1 MWFLLLLL
9 HTAHIEAVI
18 AQSTSENKLILKNGS
33 NPCEGY
39 IEIYHE
45 GKWGHVGEKYWTE
58 NTDKVVCRST
68 HCGAHLTCTSDTVP
82 WPVQP
87 MLLNEVKC
95 NGKEDHLWDCEHP
108 GFNVSSSKKKI
119 QRKIKCSNNIKI
131 SLDGF
136 ECAGAVKYSTDGGL
150 TDSGYFCGDTG
161 WGKKEANLLCKNL
174 DCDTTDEIPTDWM
187 VPNKFQEKTTKNMTI
202 NCFFQSQGFEKID
215 NLWQCVTGESRSC
228 KKPASVICTGHDKLR
243 LKGNPSNVCSGR
255 LEKEENGKWNPV
267 KTNNSYPDVWCRQMH
282 CGTNVSHSED
292 DNGTQL
298 TCSDNVTVI
307 LKDGDKPNN
316 CYGEVHI
323 QRNDKSQAVCG
334 TASTWTEKEAKVV
347 CRELNCGS
355 VISYEVKS
363 FRREGIMDN
372 VKCSGDEPSLWHCRA
387 KRSNNQCSSVAY
399 VVCADSISVK
409 LLDGPGKCA
418 GRVEVQHEGKWHKV
432 NQVGWTDTNS
442 DTVCKQLNCGIRRA
456 LPTPEKFS
464 QGSNDFLRKTINCKT
479 DAKHISECI
488 PAANL
493 NNQPRDLVAV
503 GITCEEHKVVFLKGD
518 SPCSGMVGIEH
529 GTKTYWLSGSNET
542 WDQNSADTV
551 CRQMHCGSTL
561 NHTSIPSADLMKDV
575 WNVSYSC
582 SSNSTSLLDCENTTL
597 PSNHSDTIATV
608 ACSGKLEVN
617 LTNECWGYVNVCANG
632 ECGDVCADTWT
643 DKKYVMLCKD
653 LGCGDRVLEP
663 NPKLQPKANTKG
675 SKVLFKG
682 LHTTNNMNN
691 LSQSIFIKN
700 DENDYICKPR
710 QAYVVCS
717 GSVKSNFPSS
727 RDKCSG
733 NVLVEYEGQWLPVCK
748 KALEN
753 TNTQKAICGEQ
764 CGLAGEPIP
773 YFGPESTEGRFIEKI
788 ECGDD
793 AKSITACKVTAS
805 SQSCLRGGLQCSNW
819 RKMELTVGKDTACS
833 GAVSVLSKNGI
844 SAVSAKD
851 WTKKEGDVLCQ
862 NLECGNFKSNG
873 TATSAII
880 KTISFSCASV
890 KDPKSIWECEKQP
903 PDKQKQLLLECQD
916 EPKVTLS
923 ETCHGELKINDVE
936 VCATDWKD
944 TYSQMVCKEKSCS
957 NAIAGVSHHKPA
969 EANKNYFHVSCEE
982 NHNNPGQCKR
992 YKGKCQKDGKV
1003 GKLVSVYCVSDVKFN
1018 TTQKC
1023 GGQIEVSYGR
1033 GWKKV
1038 CPLKSFYKKHKEMLC
1053 KVLGCG
1059 SHNESITNKQDRFTN
1074 LEILLECTKDNDN
1087 ISYCVSQKS
1096 CKDDQPA
1103 EIYCEEFK
1111 PPDQP
1116 IIHQPLP
1123 ILPIILGFGFF
1134 LVLVI
1139 LIVVFVRICI
1149 VKRAK
1154 KKAMNFSSRKLS
1166 RKEVEFESGDYEDVK
1181 DNEMEDFNLSRIKSE
1196 TEVITENDARST
1208 SSFPYDDID
1217 EAQPLTSQAAT
1228 DADSRNNINQ
1238 DGVTYEVDDP
1248 QENYDDIDA
1257 CPEITQTEAEVHNSP
1272 QTTPESE
1279 AEAPQGLV
1287 QGDEDYLVPGQ
1298 DG

>member
-1 MWFLLLLL
+1 
-9 HTAHIEAVI
+9 
-18 AQSTSENKLILKNGS
+18 
-33 NPCEGY
+33 
-39 IEIYHE
+39 
-45 GKWGHVGEKYWTE
+45 
-58 NTDKVVCRST
+58 
-68 HCGAHLTCTSDTVP
+68 
-82 WPVQP
+82 
-87 MLLNEVKC
+87 
-95 NGKEDHLWDCEHP
+95 
-108 GFNVSSSKKKI
+108 
-119 QRKIKCSNNIKI
+119 
-131 SLDGF
+131 
-136 ECAGAVKYSTDGGL
+136 
-150 TDSGYFCGDTG
+150 
-161 WGKKEANLLCKNL
+161 
-174 DCDTTDEIPTDWM
+174 
-187 VPNKFQEKTTKNMTI
+187 
-202 NCFFQSQGFEKID
+202 
-215 NLWQCVTGESRSC
+215 
-228 KKPASVICTGHDKLR
+228 PASVICTGHDKLR

-282 CGTNVSHSED
+282 CGTKVSHSED

-298 TCSDNVTVI
+298 TCSDNVKVL
-307 LKDGDKPNN
+307 LKDGNKPSN

-323 QRNDKSQAVCG
+323 QVNDKSRAVCG

-355 VISYEVKS
+355 VISKEVKT

-387 KRSNNQCSSVAY
+387 KHYTNSGQCSSVAY

-464 QGSNDFLRKTINCKT
+464 QGSNDVLRKTINCKT

-518 SPCSGMVGIEH
+518 SSCSGMVGIEH

-551 CRQMHCGSTL
+551 CRQMHCGSAL

-608 ACSGKLEVN
+608 ACSGKIEVN

-643 DKKYVMLCKD
+643 DKKYAMLCKD
-653 LGCGDRVLEP
+653 LGCGDRGLEP

-675 SKVLFKG
+675 SKVLFTG

-700 DENDYICKPR
+700 DENDYICKPH

-819 RKMELTVGKDTACS
+819 HKIALAGEKACS
-833 GAVSVLSKNGI
+833 GAVIVHSQI
-844 SAVSAKD
+844 EIRAVSTEG
-851 WTKKEGDVLCQ
+851 WTKSEGQMLCRD
-862 NLECGNFKSNG
+862 LECGNFMSNRN
-873 TATSAII
+873 TTSDI
-880 KTISFSCASV
+880 TSTTSFSCA
-890 KDPKSIWECEKQP
+890 
-903 PDKQKQLLLECQD
+903 D
-916 EPKVTLS
+916 EPNVTLS
-923 ETCHGELKINDVE
+923 DSHVKINGVE

-944 TYSQMVCKEKSCS
+944 EYSHKVCQEQ
-957 NAIAGVSHHKPA
+957 NWGIAIAGVSHDKLA
-969 EANKNYFHVSCEE
+969 DADKNYFHVSCEN
-982 NHNNPGQCKR
+982 NHYKLGQCKR
-992 YKGKCQKDGKV
+992 YKGKCQKEGKK
-1003 GKLVSVYCVSDVKFN
+1003 GTLVSVYCVNNVKFN

-1023 GGQIEVSYGR
+1023 GG
-1033 GWKKV
+1033 
-1038 CPLKSFYKKHKEMLC
+1038 
-1053 KVLGCG
+1053 
-1059 SHNESITNKQDRFTN
+1059 
-1074 LEILLECTKDNDN
+1074 
-1087 ISYCVSQKS
+1087 
-1096 CKDDQPA
+1096 
-1103 EIYCEEFK
+1103 FK
-1111 PPDQP
+1111 PTDPP
-1116 IIHQPLP
+1116 ILDPP
-1123 ILPIILGFGFF
+1123 PPKILPIILGVGVL

-1149 VKRAK
+1149 VKKAQ
-1154 KKAMNFSSRKLS
+1154 KKAMNFSLRKLS
-1166 RKEVEFESGDYEDVK
+1166 RKEVEFESGDYEDVN
-1181 DNEMEDFNLSRIKSE
+1181 DNEMEDFRLGRFKSE

-1257 CPEITQTEAEVHNSP
+1257 GREIIQTEAEVHNSP

>member
-18 AQSTSENKLILKNGS
+18 AQSTSENRLILRHGS
-33 NPCEGY
+33 SPCEGY

-45 GKWGHVGEKYWTE
+45 GEWGHVGEKYWTE

-68 HCGAHLTCTSDTVP
+68 HCGEPVNCTSDTVS
-82 WPVQP
+82 WAIEP

-95 NGKEDHLWDCEHP
+95 NGKEDHLWNCEHP
-108 GFNVSSSKKKI
+108 GFKVSSSKKKI
-119 QRKIKCSNNIKI
+119 QRKIKCSNNITM

-136 ECAGAVKYSTDGGL
+136 KCAGAVKYSTDGGL

-161 WGKKEANLLCKNL
+161 WDTKEADLLCKNL
-174 DCDTTDEIPTDWM
+174 DCGTTDEIPKDWM
-187 VPNKFQEKTTKNMTI
+187 VLNKFQETTTKKMTI
-202 NCFFQSQGFEKID
+202 KCSGFGKID

-243 LKGNPSNVCSGR
+243 LKGNASNVCSGR
-255 LEKEENGKWNPV
+255 LEIEENGKWNPL
-267 KTNNSYPDVWCRQMH
+267 KKKNNSDDWCQQMH
-282 CGTNVSHSED
+282 CGTEAFHSKG
-292 DNGTQL
+292 DNGIQL
-298 TCSDNVTVI
+298 TCSDNVTVV
-307 LKDGDKPNN
+307 LKDSDKPST

-323 QRNDKSQAVCG
+323 QRNGKSQAVCG
-334 TASTWTEKEAKVV
+334 TASTWTKKEAEVV
-347 CRELNCGS
+347 CTELNCGS
-355 VISYEVKS
+355 VIIYKAKS
-363 FRREGIMDN
+363 VRGEGIMDN

-387 KRSNNQCSSVAY
+387 KHSKNQCSSVAY

-418 GRVEVQHEGKWHKV
+418 GRVEVQHEGKWHRV
-432 NQVGWTDTNS
+432 NQAEWKGTNS
-442 DTVCKQLNCGIRRA
+442 DTVCKQLNCGSRRV
-456 LPTPEKFS
+456 LTTPEKFS
-464 QGSNDFLRKTINCKT
+464 QGSNDFLRKTVKCNP

-488 PAANL
+488 PETNS
-493 NNQPRDLVAV
+493 NDQTKDLVAV

-518 SPCSGMVGIEH
+518 SSCSGMVGIEH
-529 GTKTYWLSGSNET
+529 DTKTYWLSGSNET

-551 CRQMHCGSTL
+551 CRQMHCGSAL

-582 SSNSTSLLDCENTTL
+582 LSNSTSLLDCENTTL

-608 ACSGKLEVN
+608 ACSGKIEVN

-632 ECGDVCADTWT
+632 ECGNVCADTWT
-643 DKKYVMLCKD
+643 DKNDAMLCKD
-653 LGCGDRVLEP
+653 LGCGDSVLET
-663 NPKLQPKANTKG
+663 KANTKG

-717 GSVKSNFPSS
+717 GSFKSKFSSS

-748 KALEN
+748 KAFEN
-753 TNTQKAICGEQ
+753 INTQKAICGEE

-773 YFGPESTEGRFIEKI
+773 YFGPESTEGRVIEKI

-793 AKSITACKVTAS
+793 AKSITACKVKTGPPS
-805 SQSCLRGGLQCSNW
+805 TCSQRGGLQCSNW
-819 RKMELTVGKDTACS
+819 RKMELTVGVDMACS
-833 GAVSVLSKNGI
+833 GAVSVLSKNGT
-844 SAVSAKD
+844 SAVSVKD

-862 NLECGNFKSNG
+862 NLECGYFNSSG
-873 TATSAII
+873 TATSAISL
-880 KTISFSCASV
+880 TTSFSCAGV
-890 KDPKSIWECEKQP
+890 KDPKSIWECENQTS
-903 PDKQKQLLLECQD
+903 DKQKQLFLKCQD
-916 EPKVTLS
+916 EPKFTLS
-923 ETCHGELKINDVE
+923 NTCHGELKINDVA
-936 VCATDWKD
+936 VCATDWND
-944 TYSQMVCKEKSCS
+944 AYSDMVCREKNCS
-957 NAIAGVSHHKPA
+957 NAIAGVSHDKPA
-969 EANKNYFHVSCEE
+969 EAKKNYFHVSCEK

-992 YKGKCQKDGKV
+992 YKGKCQKDGKE
-1003 GKLVSVYCVSDVKFN
+1003 GKLVSVYCVHNVKFN
-1018 TTQKC
+1018 TTQTC

-1038 CPLKSFYKKHKEMLC
+1038 CPLNLFSKKHKEMLC

-1059 SHNESITNKQDRFTN
+1059 SLNESITNNNKQDPVPN
-1074 LEILLECTKDNDN
+1074 LEILLECNNDHQN
-1087 ISYCVSQKS
+1087 ITYCVSQKP
-1096 CKDDQPA
+1096 CKDAQPA
-1103 EIYCEEFK
+1103 EIYCDGYVPKKETDPV
-1111 PPDQP
+1111 PPP
-1116 IIHQPLP
+1116 PN
-1123 ILPIILGFGFF
+1123 ILYIILGVGFL

-1149 VKRAK
+1149 VKKAK
-1154 KKAMNFSSRKLS
+1154 KKAMNFSLRKLS

-1181 DNEMEDFNLSRIKSE
+1181 DNEMEDFNLSRFKSE

-1217 EAQPLTSQAAT
+1217 EAQPLTSQVAT

-1248 QENYDDIDA
+1248 QENYDDIEA

-1272 QTTPESE
+1272 QTTPESD